1 MHHSLNLKFYGC
13 ISQSFCDAIDSDV
26 QKCRTVYLRCRVNA
40 VHLALR
46 SQAHS
51 HCADTTE
58 PQPLVYQQLAERF
71 HLTAQP
77 SPGCKLLVRFH
88 RLGKH
93 HICTHRARQ
102 NIHTRPLYI
111 NRLLIPPTVSS
122 GLISTRALTIM
133 ASTKVLQQGLKCP
146 ANDDSIDI
154 RRNKFTKVTKIGK
167 VFASEAVCALFDG
180 LSQRIQA
187 NTSNFIARQE
197 LVHNILMAQR
207 ELPAGA
213 MPSLQDAGLDSIVAP
228 SVTPSEHETIVGQL
242 TTAPVVPDFQAVV
255 VNDTTAVRRSGRSRQ
270 IVDYNEGSSS
280 ESLPDAIPSNSA
292 KRSAHKTSKVSKTSA
307 AKTRAKSLK
316 QPPKIAP
323 KQLSKKAGNAGTR
336 ATPRSALSAA
346 LVKSSC
352 IVVLKVDKE
361 VLKKLATNNKDEC
374 RNLEAALTLLKLS
387 WPQNFEE
394 SSLRRGED
402 DMADRQAISAA
413 AALQQLNAS
422 LLPTISNQSP
432 QALSRSQHALTYML
446 NDYYQKNSKQ
456 PAPPVPS
463 ATPTK
468 TTRSSTRH
476 QPADAKHG
484 SMVTEAKSMRALKVS
499 GSAASEALQL
509 TPPAAHTSQSPTST
523 SPTMSYDATPDDMPS
538 DMHSC
543 KFQSAGPSNRTRAQ
557 LDALLQP
564 PARPKQFPL
573 DLHSAHKIPLSHY
586 GLSSMPQLGIADKL
600 VQGMEARHALEVKRW
615 DDSDDEMEG
624 AWN

>member
-1 MHHSLNLKFYGC
+1 
-13 ISQSFCDAIDSDV
+13 
-26 QKCRTVYLRCRVNA
+26 
-40 VHLALR
+40 
-46 SQAHS
+46 
-51 HCADTTE
+51 
-58 PQPLVYQQLAERF
+58 
-71 HLTAQP
+71 
-77 SPGCKLLVRFH
+77 
-88 RLGKH
+88 
-93 HICTHRARQ
+93 
-102 NIHTRPLYI
+102 
-111 NRLLIPPTVSS
+111 
-122 GLISTRALTIM
+122 
-133 ASTKVLQQGLKCP
+133 
-146 ANDDSIDI
+146 
-154 RRNKFTKVTKIGK
+154 
-167 VFASEAVCALFDG
+167 
-180 LSQRIQA
+180 
-187 NTSNFIARQE
+187 
-197 LVHNILMAQR
+197 
-207 ELPAGA
+207 
-213 MPSLQDAGLDSIVAP
+213 
-228 SVTPSEHETIVGQL
+228 
-242 TTAPVVPDFQAVV
+242 
-255 VNDTTAVRRSGRSRQ
+255 
-270 IVDYNEGSSS
+270 
-280 ESLPDAIPSNSA
+280 
-292 KRSAHKTSKVSKTSA
+292 VSKTSA

-413 AALQQLNAS
+413 AALQQLADDADNVHAKHNAS